1 MKIRLNE
8 RSSRGNEAL
17 TVVNSPEPRGALS
30 LVTSAATGF
39 ALLCALFGAVSTAS
53 AAQTNSP
60 PEKYTP
66 PRTIK
71 LEPEQPEYL
80 NRIAINYRIGLNISV
95 DFRKLG
101 GLALSNPGPR
111 TGSAVNRNYDDG
123 YVLVDSSTN
132 AGGYTWYWGYTSSNS
147 VQGGNLVLQSDAT
160 LANATS
166 KDRRDDPQS
175 GVELT
180 YQREFVRHK
189 HWRAG
194 LEVALGYSFISI
206 SDGRTLMNTVYRTND
221 AYNLNGVI
229 PPTAPYYGGSTN
241 SAVLI
246 SSEPGSRTTEVLTGS
261 ATITGSR
268 DIDTHLFTIR
278 LGPYLELPVNDRLSI
293 FLDAGLTLAVAET
306 KFSFHES
313 VTISDPTY
321 GINLVSE
328 PRSGSGSQTDFLVG
342 GYAGGG
348 ISYALTKQLSLVG
361 GVQFQ
366 AAGKEVNHVKGKESV
381 LDLGKSFIISMGV
394 SYSF

>member
-1 MKIRLNE
+1 M
-8 RSSRGNEAL
+8 
-17 TVVNSPEPRGALS
+17 S
-30 LVTSAATGF
+30 LFRKAGSAAAGF
-39 ALLCALFGAVSTAS
+39 TLLWASVGTVSIAS
-53 AAQTNSP
+53 AAETNSA

-66 PRTIK
+66 PRTIR

-80 NRIAINYRIGLNISV
+80 NRIGINYRMGLNISV

-111 TGSAVNRNYDDG
+111 TGSAVNRHYDDG

-147 VQGGNLVLQSDAT
+147 IQGGNLALQSDAT
-160 LANATS
+160 LPNATS
-166 KDRRDDPQS
+166 NDRRDDPQS

-180 YQREFVRHK
+180 YQRELIRHK

-194 LEVALGYSFISI
+194 LEAALGYTFISI
-206 SDGRTLMNTVYRTND
+206 KDSRTLMNTVYRTND
-221 AYNLNGVI
+221 AFNLNGIV
-229 PPTAPYYGGSTN
+229 PPTAPYYGGATN

-246 SSEPGSRTTEVLTGS
+246 SSEPSARTTEVLTGA
-261 ATITGSR
+261 ATITGDRS
-268 DIDTHLFTIR
+268 IDTHLFSIR
-278 LGPYLELPVNDRLSI
+278 LGPYLEIPVNERLSV
-293 FLDAGLTLAVAET
+293 FLDAGLMLAVAET
-306 KFSFHES
+306 KFSFHET
-313 VTISDPTY
+313 VAISDPTY
-321 GINLVSE
+321 GIDLVSE
-328 PRSGSGSQTDFLVG
+328 PRSGSGSQTDFVVG

-366 AAGKEVNHVKGKESV
+366 AAGREVNHVKGKESV